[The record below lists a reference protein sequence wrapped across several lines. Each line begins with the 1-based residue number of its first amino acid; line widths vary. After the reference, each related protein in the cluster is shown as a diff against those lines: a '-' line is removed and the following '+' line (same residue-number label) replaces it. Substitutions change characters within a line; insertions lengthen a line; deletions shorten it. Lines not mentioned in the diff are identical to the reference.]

1 MQVFNSQI
9 QHIKVQHHNDVDSS
23 VDISRVCVNEWH
35 NNKYRD
41 YESKVATPI
50 LINLRVGESVQLQAD
65 CAGVLEKIWVTITHI
80 DEEYDDEIVGKIVSD
95 VSDDFI
101 DAHDLQKGDYV
112 WFTSGNVIDYQSM
125 DYKKLFLKKYAEFCL
140 LEVEEPTKKAKE
152 YCDSLRLIVYAKQQ
166 YK

>member
-1 MQVFNSQI
+1 MQVFNHQ
-9 QHIKVQHHNDVDSS
+9 HNDVDSS

-41 YESKVATPI
+41 YESKVATPV

-80 DEEYDDEIVGKIVSD
+80 DEEYDDEIVGKIASD

-152 YCDSLRLIVYAKQQ
+152 YCDSLRLIVHAKQQ